1 MGTSLNQAIAVT
13 ATVPV
18 RRQRQGPGRY
28 ARAGVW
34 VALSVASLT
43 SCGDTLGPDDI
54 AAIRISAGNG
64 QTAAAG
70 TEVPVRPAVQAV
82 DDGGQPIAGVSI
94 SFTVV
99 EGGGAVSPAVA
110 TTDQNGIADVS
121 WTLGPEPGEHVL
133 RASTGRLATQLTFT
147 TTGVVGPA
155 AIIEQ
160 QAGDQ
165 QTATAGRPVA
175 TRPAVR
181 VTDQVGNPVVGVEVT
196 FAVASGGGQI
206 IGASTVTGST
216 GVATL
221 LEWILGPDPGPNT
234 LTASAEGLT
243 PATFTATG
251 VPGPAIVTIVG
262 GDGQTAVAGTTL
274 PTPPAVLVTD
284 ARGKPLSQVA
294 VTFTVVGGGGSV
306 SSGTA
311 TTDDAGMAAVQ
322 WTLGPLVGTN
332 TLFAQTADLAIVSFT
347 AVGNAGQPA
356 LLAIISG
363 DGQAA
368 LVGTALPVP
377 PTVVVLDAQGN
388 PVGDV
393 SVEFTVT
400 SGGGSL
406 TGTPAVSNSIGIAAA
421 GWTLGATAGINTV
434 DAVVTGVALVTFF
447 ATGLSEVYDIDLSKS
462 GFTPTQRQILTA
474 AAKQW
479 ETLVVGDLPPVS
491 FAAAALPANDCGI
504 EHPEVNGT
512 VDDVLIF
519 AVAVDFGDGLGGTLA
534 SAGPCVTRDAGGLT
548 VVGVMRFDTAD
559 LSSLEQQGLLKDVV
573 LHELGHVLGFGALIW
588 VDLGFLQNPS
598 LNNLGADTHF
608 SGPLAIAAFD
618 AVGGTDYSAGAKVPV
633 ENERGS
639 QGTQDSHW
647 RESVLGSEL
656 MTGFVD
662 SGQNPLSVVTV
673 ESLADL
679 GYLVNSEPADSY
691 TVPLGTASLIQSAA
705 AAGTRLLLKDDVW
718 RGPLYRVD
726 RSGRLTAIL
735 RR

>member
-1 MGTSLNQAIAVT
+1 M
-13 ATVPV
+13 
-18 RRQRQGPGRY
+18 
-28 ARAGVW
+28 
-34 VALSVASLT
+34 ASLT

-70 TEVPVRPAVQAV
+70 TELPVRPAVQAV
-82 DDGGQPIAGVSI
+82 DDGGQPIPGVSI

-243 PATFTATG
+243 PATLTATG

-284 ARGKPLSQVA
+284 ARGKPVSQVA
-294 VTFTVVGGGGSV
+294 VAFTVVGGGGSV

-311 TTDDAGMAAVQ
+311 TTDDAGMAVVQ

-347 AVGNAGQPA
+347 AVGIAGPPA
-356 LLAIISG
+356 MLEIISG
-363 DGQAA
+363 DGQAG

-377 PTVVVLDAQGN
+377 PAVVVRDAQGN

-400 SGGGSL
+400 SGDGSL
-406 TGTPAVSNSIGIAAA
+406 TGTPALSNSNGIAAA

-434 DAVVTGVALVTFF
+434 DAVVTGVALVTFT

-462 GFTPTQRQILTA
+462 GFTPAQRQILTA
-474 AAKQW
+474 AAQQW
-479 ETLVVGDLPPVS
+479 ETLVVGDLPPQLVAL
-491 FAAAALPANDCGI
+491 AANACVGI
-504 EHPEVNGT
+504 EHPEVNDT

-519 AVAVDFGDGLGGTLA
+519 AVAVDIDGPGGTLA
-534 SAGPCVTRDAGGLT
+534 SAGPCVTRDASGLT
-548 VVGVMRFDTAD
+548 VVGVMQFDTAD

-598 LNNLGADTHF
+598 LPSNSGADTHF

-633 ENERGS
+633 ENERGGE
-639 QGTQDSHW
+639 GTQDSHW